1 MSKDRSGDGAEY
13 LKTDAV
19 VSNLKKRSL
28 QSGLIT
34 FAAQPVKLVMG
45 IGSTAILAR
54 LLTPA
59 DFGLVAMVAPIFVF
73 VDSLSN
79 LGLETATVQKDD
91 LDREQVSAV
100 FWFSLQVNLLI
111 IGLAVLIS
119 PLLNRLYG
127 ETELV
132 KITLAMAVGVFSL
145 CLTSQHRSLLKRQM
159 RFGVLTTI
167 EIIAT
172 GLGTMGSI
180 AVAWMGGGYWALV
193 LQLVVM
199 QIVQGVAYWWVCPWK
214 PTSFIWGFKSKLDLK
229 PMLSYGAHLTGFRF
243 LTRIGMQLDRILIG
257 YIGGA
262 SALGLY
268 QVAYQWAYFPF
279 FQIYYPL
286 FDVAVSSLSRAYV
299 DTERYRQY
307 CQQSLTPLYALCMPA
322 LAFGYVEA
330 REVLLFLL
338 GEQWLEAVPLFRLLS
353 IAVFMGSMYRV
364 TKWLYVSAG
373 QTQRQF
379 YWGLIH
385 TAVMILAVS
394 LGALNG
400 GYGVALGYTLGLSF
414 LTIPSV
420 IFCLQV
426 SPLSWQD
433 FFGTVWRPASASIA
447 AAIVLF
453 SCRVFLP
460 EYQTFIELMLKFTIF
475 SISYLIIWF
484 VLPGGK
490 RSLVEI
496 IHALKSLRS

>member
-1 MSKDRSGDGAEY
+1 MSKYQSNDGAEY
-13 LKTDAV
+13 LQTDAV
-19 VSNLKKRSL
+19 RSNLKQRSL

-34 FAAQPVKLVMG
+34 FAAQPLKLVMG

-59 DFGLVAMVAPIFVF
+59 DFGLVAMVAPVF
-73 VDSLSN
+73 ALVDSLSN
-79 LGLETATVQKDD
+79 LGLETATVQRDD
-91 LDREQVSAV
+91 LNREQVSAV
-100 FWFSLQVNLLI
+100 FWFSFQVNFLI
-111 IGLAVLIS
+111 IGLVVLIS

-132 KITLAMAVGVFSL
+132 GITIAMAVGVFSL
-145 CLTSQHRSLLKRQM
+145 CVTSQHLSLLKRQM
-159 RFGVLTTI
+159 RFGILTAI
-167 EIIAT
+167 EVVAL
-172 GLGTMGSI
+172 GLGAVSSI
-180 AVAWMGGGYWALV
+180 AVALVGGGYWALV

-199 QIVQGVAYWWVCPWK
+199 QVVKGIAYWWVCPWK
-214 PTSFIWGFKSKLDLK
+214 PTGFVWGFKSQLDLK
-229 PMLSYGAHLTGFRF
+229 PMLDYGAHLTGFRF

-299 DTERYRQY
+299 DTEQYRQY
-307 CQQSLTPLYALCMPA
+307 CRRSLTPLYALCMPA
-322 LAFGYVEA
+322 LAFCYVEA
-330 REVLLFLL
+330 RDVLLFLL
-338 GEQWLEAVPLFRLLS
+338 GEQWLEAVPLFRLLT

-385 TAVMILAVS
+385 TAVMVVAVS
-394 LGALNG
+394 LGALKG

-453 SCRVFLP
+453 ISWVFIP
-460 EYQTFIELMLKFTIF
+460 DYQTFIELVIKSIVF
-475 SISYLIIWF
+475 SISYLIIW
-484 VLPGGK
+484 VLLPGGK
-490 RSLVEI
+490 RSLVET
-496 IHALKSLRS
+496 IHSLKRLRS

>member
-1 MSKDRSGDGAEY
+1 MSKYQSGDGAEY

-19 VSNLKKRSL
+19 RSNLKARSL

-34 FAAQPVKLVMG
+34 FAAQPVKLVIG
-45 IGSTAILAR
+45 ISSTAILAR

-79 LGLETATVQKDD
+79 LGLETATIQKDN

-132 KITLAMAVGVFSL
+132 GITLAMAVGVFSL
-145 CLTSQHRSLLKRQM
+145 CLTSQHLSLLKRQM
-159 RFGVLTTI
+159 RFGVLTAI
-167 EIIAT
+167 EVIAL
-172 GLGTMGSI
+172 GLGAISSI

-199 QIVQGVAYWWVCPWK
+199 QIVQGIAYWWVCPWK
-214 PTSFIWGFKSKLDLK
+214 PTGFVWGLKSKLDLK
-229 PMLSYGAHLTGFRF
+229 PMLSYGAHLTGFRL

-279 FQIYYPL
+279 FQVYYPL
-286 FDVAVSSLSRAYV
+286 FDVAVSSLSRVYA
-299 DTERYRQY
+299 DTDRYRKY

-322 LAFGYVEA
+322 LAFCFVEA
-330 REVLLFLL
+330 REILLFLL
-338 GEQWLEAVPLFRLLS
+338 GEQWLEAVPLFRLLT

-385 TAVMILAVS
+385 TAIMVLSVS

-433 FFGTVWRPASASIA
+433 FFGTVWRPASASIGS
-447 AAIVLF
+447 AIVLF
-453 SCRVFLP
+453 NCRLFLP
-460 EYQTFIELMLKFTIF
+460 DFQSFIELVLKSIIF

-484 VLPGGK
+484 ILPGGK